1 MEQKQIQFLAT
12 TPNELISDL
21 LVAIKPYL
29 KEISDKN
36 LAKSDED
43 ALLTREETAK
53 LLSINLST
61 LWKFTKAGI
70 LKAYSLPETS
80 RVYYKKLEVL
90 NAFKPLL

>member
-12 TPNELISDL
+12 TPNELITHL
-21 LVAIKPYL
+21 LDAIKPCL
-29 KEISDKN
+29 KELTEQNQI
-36 LAKSDED
+36 KSDED

-61 LWKFTKAGI
+61 LWKFTKSGI

-80 RVYYKKLEVL
+80 RVYYKKSEVL
-90 NAFKPLL
+90 DAIKPVE